1 MGKIVLLTDPGLLL
15 HDTGGG
21 LHPEVPERLTVI
33 GDHLRRQFGE
43 SGLRTAEPGT
53 AQWPWLLEAHD
64 EGYLLRFEEAA
75 LAGRSWF
82 DHRDNGLSYYTYD
95 AALTAAAA
103 GPAAVEVIEGG
114 GEEVPFCLV
123 RPPGHHA
130 ESARAMGFCFLNN
143 AVIAVRYWQRT
154 HERKR
159 IAVVDWD
166 AHHGNGIQHAFEGDG
181 DVLYIS
187 IHEHPTFSFPGT
199 GYAGEKGVGEG
210 AGATLNLPLQPGGG
224 DDAVRRAVGE
234 KIESALENFAPDG
247 LVVAA
252 GFDGHLQDDM
262 SGLAF
267 STGLYGELG
276 AAARRWAGD
285 LCGGRLVSILEGGYH
300 LPVLGE
306 SVGAYLAGLAGD

>member
-1 MGKIVLLTDPGLLL
+1 VK
-15 HDTGGG
+15 
-21 LHPEVPERLTVI
+21 
-33 GDHLRRQFGE
+33 
-43 SGLRTAEPGT
+43 TAEPGR
-53 AQWPWLLEAHD
+53 AEWPWLLAAHD

-75 LAGRSWF
+75 LSGRSWF
-82 DHRDNGLSYYTYD
+82 DHRDNCLSFNTYD

-103 GPAAVEVIEGG
+103 GPAAVEVIERGG
-114 GEEVPFCLV
+114 GGDIPFCLV

-130 ESARAMGFCFLNN
+130 EAARAMGFCFLNN
-143 AVIAVRYWQRT
+143 VVIAARYWQKA

-199 GYAGEKGVGEG
+199 GYAEERGTGEG
-210 AGATLNLPLQPGGG
+210 MGATLNIPLRPGDG
-224 DDAVRRAVGE
+224 DEAVRRACGE
-234 KIESALENFAPDG
+234 IVENALESFAPEA
-247 LVVAA
+247 LIVAA
-252 GFDGHLQDDM
+252 GFDGHGEDDM

-276 AAARRWAGD
+276 GAARRWAES
-285 LCGGRLVSILEGGYH
+285 LCDGRLVSILEGGYH

-306 SVGAYLAGLAGD
+306 SVGAFLAGLAGG